1 VGSGRCFSH
10 FPLFFLA
17 AAVLLIGGATSA
29 FAHAILVESIPAS
42 NSNVPGPNVPI
53 TLKFNVRIDAARSA
67 LQIVLPGGKSRSL
80 AVTAGKTLNTML
92 ASASDLGPG
101 RYELVWQVLASDGH
115 ITRGRVPFRVK

>member
-29 FAHAILVESIPAS
+29 FAHAILVESIPAA

-53 TLKFNVRIDAARSA
+53 TLKFNVRIDAARST
-67 LQIVLPGGKSRSL
+67 LQIFLPDGKSRSL
-80 AVTAGKTLNTML
+80 PVTPGKTLNAML

-101 RYELVWQVLASDGH
+101 QYELVWQVLASDGH